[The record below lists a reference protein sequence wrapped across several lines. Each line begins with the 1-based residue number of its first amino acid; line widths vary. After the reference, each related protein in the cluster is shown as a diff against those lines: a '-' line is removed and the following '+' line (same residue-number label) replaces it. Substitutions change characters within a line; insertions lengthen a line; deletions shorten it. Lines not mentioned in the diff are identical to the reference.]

1 MKAAVDHHA
10 AQTYALTSSRTA
22 RLPAALDMRT
32 RVHVAVAARRRGVIA
47 SAARSFATGRAP
59 GDNFTSRPRPA
70 VSGRA
75 LSFVARKLA
84 PIMIEELKQKLGEE
98 VEKLQHELNV
108 TLPNEI
114 RKAVE
119 LGDLRENSEYKAALE
134 RQQFVRAR
142 LGQLRERLSK
152 LSSIDLTQIP
162 TDRVGLGSKVVLED
176 QKTGAKETYNL
187 VFGDAL
193 EFEEGQVT
201 MASPIGR
208 ALLGKAVGEI
218 AYLRLPTHGAPA
230 QGRRAANDPR
240 PAAHRATRVTASAR
254 RGELRGRRDA
264 SE

>member
-1 MKAAVDHHA
+1 
-10 AQTYALTSSRTA
+10 
-22 RLPAALDMRT
+22 
-32 RVHVAVAARRRGVIA
+32 
-47 SAARSFATGRAP
+47 
-59 GDNFTSRPRPA
+59 
-70 VSGRA
+70 
-75 LSFVARKLA
+75 
-84 PIMIEELKQKLGEE
+84 MIEELKQKLGEE

-134 RQQFVRAR
+134 RQAFVRAR

-162 TDRVGLGSKVVLED
+162 TDRIGLGSKVVLED
-176 QKTGAKETYNL
+176 QKSGAKETYHL

-193 EFEEGQVT
+193 EFDESQVT

-218 AYLRLPTHGAPA
+218 AFLRLPSLVR
-230 QGRRAANDPR
+230 QLK
-240 PAAHRATRVTASAR
+240 VM
-254 RGELRGRRDA
+254 ELKTIHD
-264 SE
+264 SPKP